1 VVMYTSVMWFTVGDC
16 YLMVTSFYFL
26 DNTCALIQFDEV
38 HTGDAVQCAF
48 VYPTVDL
55 VRKESLSDDGGG

>member
-1 VVMYTSVMWFTVGDC
+1 M
-16 YLMVTSFYFL
+16 L
-26 DNTCALIQFDEV
+26 DNTCALTQFDEV

-48 VYPTVDL
+48 IYPTVDL